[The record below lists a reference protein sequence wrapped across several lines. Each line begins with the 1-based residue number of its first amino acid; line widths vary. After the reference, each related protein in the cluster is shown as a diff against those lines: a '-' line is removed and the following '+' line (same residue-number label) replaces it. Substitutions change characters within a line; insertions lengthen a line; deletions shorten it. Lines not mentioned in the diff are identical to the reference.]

1 MDVTGI
7 GVVIPAYNAEKTI
20 GSIVKEL
27 IAFGF
32 DADKII
38 IVDDGSNDMTN
49 KIATDMKLSV
59 VHHKKN
65 MGKGMALRSGFE
77 HARSRNLRAAVTLD
91 ADGQH
96 KVIELCRFLERKDD
110 YDLIIGLRRNSI
122 TTMPFLRRITNRIT
136 SLVVSLLSNTYI
148 PDTQCGFRY
157 INLAIFNTIDLKTK
171 NFQTESELVVK
182 AVRYN
187 YRVGFVPIT
196 AVYNSEK
203 SYIHPLIDT
212 IRFVIMT
219 ARFLW
224 R

>member
-20 GSIVKEL
+20 GSIAKEL
-27 IAFGF
+27 ISFGF
-32 DADKII
+32 DRDNII
-38 IVDDGSNDMTN
+38 VVDDGSKDMTK
-49 KIATDMKLSV
+49 KITTDMKLSV
-59 VHHKKN
+59 VHHEKN
-65 MGKGMALRSGFE
+65 MGKGMALRSGFG

-96 KVIELCRFLERKDD
+96 RVTELCRFLEHRDD

-122 TTMPFLRRITNRIT
+122 ATMPFLRQLTNRTT
-136 SLVVSLLSNTYI
+136 SLVISLLSNTYI

-157 INLAIFNTIDLKTK
+157 VNLAIFDTIDLKTK

-182 AVRYN
+182 AVRHDYK
-187 YRVGFVPIT
+187 VAFVPIT
-196 AVYNSEK
+196 AVYNNEK

-212 IRFVIMT
+212 IRFVIM
-219 ARFLW
+219 AVRFLW